1 MVWLR
6 GGGRR
11 RAGIRHQLSQ
21 VQTTPNRPEW
31 VLGPWLPPEGRASP
45 GVAEEEMEVEGGPL
59 RGVRG
64 GTADERSPRGEESPV
79 PGFLLGFLRMEV
91 VIDPLGTCPPPPGA
105 EPGEGVEEARA
116 GVLGVGVQGRGIS
129 SLRLLFLGRT
139 RRSRDQKACWVWSLG
154 NGRQCLSPNNENP
167 RRSGVS
173 LGRKS
178 SIKEG
183 AVFPAGP

>member
-1 MVWLR
+1 MKPPR
-6 GGGRR
+6 GALGFRWGSSGWR
-11 RAGIRHQLSQ
+11 
-21 VQTTPNRPEW
+21 
-31 VLGPWLPPEGRASP
+31 VLLVHWA
-45 GVAEEEMEVEGGPL
+45 GGP
-59 RGVRG
+59 
-64 GTADERSPRGEESPV
+64 
-79 PGFLLGFLRMEV
+79 
-91 VIDPLGTCPPPPGA
+91 PPPPGA

-116 GVLGVGVQGRGIS
+116 GVLGMGVQGRGIS

-139 RRSRDQKACWVWSLG
+139 RRSRDQKSCWVWSRG

-183 AVFPAGP
+183 ALFPVGP

>member
-1 MVWLR
+1 MSEAPEE
-6 GGGRR
+6 R
-11 RAGIRHQLSQ
+11 RALSLDFCSASSEWKLLLIR
-21 VQTTPNRPEW
+21 W
-31 VLGPWLPPEGRASP
+31 ARA
-45 GVAEEEMEVEGGPL
+45 
-59 RGVRG
+59 
-64 GTADERSPRGEESPV
+64 
-79 PGFLLGFLRMEV
+79 
-91 VIDPLGTCPPPPGA
+91 PPPPRA